1 MNLALK
7 PLAACMAAAFSVA
20 SFNALGAPPAPPP
33 LQKQPATSPVTPP
46 PVQPVLETRPIVS
59 LLPVEPKEYPGIP
72 WGSFLLFPDVSLAVT
87 YDDNIYAER
96 RELSDD
102 VVYTLSPSL
111 EMKSKWQQHEL
122 NLGLGGDFDRY
133 RKHDTEDVDDYWLDV
148 NGHYDLGPRTNIFG
162 GARHSRDHEDRSTA
176 GALNPTRQVE
186 PTRYDHEEAH
196 LGLAHA
202 SGAFRLRAGGT
213 WDQYDFKDG
222 VSSAGLT
229 VPNDYRDHDLS
240 SLGARIGY
248 VVSPRY
254 EVFGQYATD
263 DREYDHLIPGR
274 TFNRDSDGYRAALG
288 VKFTHQPQRVA
299 GEIFAGVM
307 RQDYDYSGFSDVS
320 KPYYGAVVAWKPVPL
335 VTATGFIDRTLEE
348 TTVFEGADYAS
359 SALDTTVGFEVERQL
374 SSRLSVSGRAAYTR
388 SDFQSF
394 DRLDK
399 IIDAGAG
406 LRYYAWPMVYV
417 AADLRVTDRDSDDLI
432 AQYSRNH
439 ALVSIGYTPAR
450 NRDYSIIPE
459 REAGAPAAPRAQGL
473 FSGFYLGAQA
483 GYGALTSTTSGQ
495 RGVGE
500 GEGVGT
506 DDANLGGLGASYG
519 AFAGWGTELHNW
531 YLGIEIDAA
540 DSGADWGHKK
550 DKPQAPDEFVE
561 KDSGWG
567 VSLRAGYVLDGGLL
581 YGKVGAVET
590 DFHTYFTEN
599 QFAATGA
606 FDQKASETGIRFGV
620 GLEIPASSS
629 LFVRTDYSYAR
640 YDEYDGLHQ
649 TTAGTASERFD
660 NRDNVFS
667 VGLGWRFGSSRPEV
681 ATRDANELDGLYAGA
696 SLGHATLANELTGTH
711 NDGGSTPGTFSFS
724 GDFADAGFT
733 GGFFAGY
740 GRTWGQLYV
749 GLEADAEASNFGWEH
764 VRVSGATGSGGR
776 DFAAEKRGGYG
787 GGVRI
792 GYVLANGS
800 LLYGQAGAVRTR
812 FNTVYSKGA
821 IDRSDR
827 LDGTRY
833 GLGAEIPASENAFV
847 RMDYSYTHY
856 DDPVDFVTPTT
867 RVDDMRFEY
876 RESLARLGLGFRF

>member
-1 MNLALK
+1 MKLARK
-7 PLAACMAAAFSVA
+7 PLAVCMATLFGVA
-20 SFNALGAPPAPPP
+20 SFNAWGASPPP
-33 LQKQPATSPVTPP
+33 QDPTASQPDAAP
-46 PVQPVLETRPIVS
+46 PVQGVPETRPVS
-59 LLPVEPKEYPGIP
+59 ALLPAQPKEFPGIP

-111 EMKSKWQQHEL
+111 EMKSKWRLHEL
-122 NLGLGGDFDRY
+122 NLGVGGDFDRY
-133 RKHDTEDVDDYWLDV
+133 RSHNTEDVDDYWLDV
-148 NGHYDLGPRTNIFG
+148 NGHYDLGARSHIFG
-162 GARHSRDHEDRSTA
+162 GTRHSRDHEDRSTA
-176 GALNPTRQVE
+176 GALNPAAQLE
-186 PTRYDHEEAH
+186 PTRYDHDEAH

-202 SGAFRLRAGGT
+202 AGAFRLRIGGT
-213 WDQYDFKDG
+213 WDEYDYKDG
-222 VSSAGLT
+222 VSSLG
-229 VPNDYRDHDLS
+229 VPVDNDFRDRELD
-240 SLGARIGY
+240 SLGARVGY

-263 DREYDHLIPGR
+263 NRKYDRPIPGR

-288 VKFTHQPQRVA
+288 VKFTYPPQRVA
-299 GEIFAGVM
+299 GEAFAGVM
-307 RQDYDYSGFSDVS
+307 RQEYDHSAFSDVS
-320 KPYYGAVVAWKPVPL
+320 KPYYGAVLAWKPTSL
-335 VTATGFIDRTLEE
+335 VTATGFVDRSLEE
-348 TTVFEGADYAS
+348 TTVFEGTDYAS
-359 SALDTTVGFEVERQL
+359 SALDTTVGFEIERRL

-399 IIDAGAG
+399 ITDAGAG
-406 LRYYAWPMVYV
+406 LRYYAWPMVYLG
-417 AADLRVTDRDSDDLI
+417 ADLRVIDRDSDDLI
-432 AQYSRNH
+432 AQYSRNQ

-450 NRDYSIIPE
+450 NRDYSILPE

-473 FSGFYLGAQA
+473 YSGFYLGAQA
-483 GYGALTSTTSGQ
+483 GYGGLTSTTSGV

-519 AFAGWGTELHNW
+519 AFAGWGAEIDNW
-531 YLGIEIDAA
+531 YLGVEVDAA
-540 DSGADWGHKK
+540 GSDAEWAHRK

-581 YGKVGAVET
+581 YGKLGAVET
-590 DFHTYFTEN
+590 RFHSYFTEN

-606 FDQKASETGIRFGV
+606 FDQKESETGIRFGV

-640 YDEYDGLHQ
+640 YDGYDGPHQ
-649 TTAGTASERFD
+649 TTAGSASERFD
-660 NRDNVFS
+660 NRDDVFS
-667 VGLGWRFGSSRPEV
+667 VGLGWRFGSGRPEV

-696 SLGHATLANELTGTH
+696 SAGHATLANELTGTH

-724 GDFADAGFT
+724 GDFADSGFS

-740 GRTWGQLYV
+740 GRSWGQLYV
-749 GLEADAEASNFGWEH
+749 GLEADAEASNFGWGH
-764 VRVSGATGSGGR
+764 VRVAGQGGGGR
-776 DFAAEKRGGYG
+776 DFAAEKRAGYG
-787 GGVRI
+787 GSLRL
-792 GYVLANGS
+792 GYVFGNGS
-800 LLYGQAGAVRTR
+800 LLYGRVGAVRTR

-827 LDGTRY
+827 LDGVRF

-856 DDPVDFVTPTT
+856 DDPVDFVTPTN

-876 RESLARLGLGFRF
+876 RETLARLGLGFRF